1 MPYNN
6 FKLDVLAHVMS
17 VLNDSIINFCNADD
31 LAEQPDEEPY
41 VISPEEEDRIFLR
54 ARNQKG

>member
-1 MPYNN
+1 
-6 FKLDVLAHVMS
+6 MS
-17 VLNDSIINFCNADD
+17 VLDDSIINFCNADD
-31 LAEQPDEEPY
+31 LGEQPDEEPF